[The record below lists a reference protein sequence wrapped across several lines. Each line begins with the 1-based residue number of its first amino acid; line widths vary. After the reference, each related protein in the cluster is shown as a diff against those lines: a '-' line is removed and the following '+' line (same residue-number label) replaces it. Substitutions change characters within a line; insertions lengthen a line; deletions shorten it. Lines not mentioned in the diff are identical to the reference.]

1 MRHEESGDSGTH
13 EDDNHWIG
21 KICNIRGD
29 NSENVSIFFDYV
41 SLMAYTLIRCGLK
54 YNGTGHHKRWQR

>member
-41 SLMAYTLIRCGLK
+41 SLMAYTLN
-54 YNGTGHHKRWQR
+54 Y